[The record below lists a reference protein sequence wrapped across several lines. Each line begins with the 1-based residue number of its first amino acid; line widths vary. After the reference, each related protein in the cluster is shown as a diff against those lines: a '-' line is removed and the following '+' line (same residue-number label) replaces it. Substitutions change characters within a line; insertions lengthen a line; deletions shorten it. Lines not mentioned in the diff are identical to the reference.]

1 MDRANTFEHLMTIVG
16 DRGRWQFR
24 VFLFTWLEGILIGFH
39 HLASAYLGYVPDHWC
54 NFDHISFPS
63 HWTEIEKKNFS
74 IPVEEDGTFSKCQM
88 FDITSSLSSQYD
100 TAMRERTSDRVKC
113 ESWDYVYDMGHTIVT
128 DWNLV
133 CDRTA
138 LLSTVQGS
146 YMGGVFVG
154 CLFWGWASDKF
165 GRRKSILLS
174 VVIQIISSVIAAFS
188 VNYIMFIF
196 FRFVIAFSVSGVFE
210 CAFVLVME
218 IVSPE
223 LRTPFGIMTQFPF
236 GLGVCILP
244 AIAYFFRD
252 WMSLQLAISIPCLV
266 LLIYFREIPESPRWL
281 VQKKR
286 FVEARDILKKIGKAN
301 GNEIPADDELLKM
314 VEALDEGS
322 NDKGESKAENK
333 SVADKVKHAFDE
345 LAILFATPQL
355 RKRTLNIFFSWM
367 VVAMVY
373 YGLSFNSKNIG
384 GDIYLSM
391 FISGMAEVIACLA
404 IIPALAKFGRVKIYS
419 GGFILSGILC
429 IIVAAVL
436 WTFGKDSYVWLLIAI
451 AMTGKFLI
459 SGTFALSYLYTAE
472 LFPTPVRNVAVGGA
486 STFARVGS
494 ASAPYIVDILGA
506 ISAGIPTL
514 IFGVFSLVAGLL
526 ALLLPETL
534 NKELPETVDDVEN
547 WNKSKKQAEGSEL
560 KPV

>member
-1 MDRANTFEHLMTIVG
+1 
-16 DRGRWQFR
+16 
-24 VFLFTWLEGILIGFH
+24 
-39 HLASAYLGYVPDHWC
+39 
-54 NFDHISFPS
+54 
-63 HWTEIEKKNFS
+63 
-74 IPVEEDGTFSKCQM
+74 
-88 FDITSSLSSQYD
+88 
-100 TAMRERTSDRVKC
+100 
-113 ESWDYVYDMGHTIVT
+113 
-128 DWNLV
+128 
-133 CDRTA
+133 
-138 LLSTVQGS
+138 
-146 YMGGVFVG
+146 
-154 CLFWGWASDKF
+154 
-165 GRRKSILLS
+165 
-174 VVIQIISSVIAAFS
+174 
-188 VNYIMFIF
+188 
-196 FRFVIAFSVSGVFE
+196 
-210 CAFVLVME
+210 ME

-391 FISGMAEVIACLA
+391 FISGRDGNMNSRISRISTLPINCLP
-404 IIPALAKFGRVKIYS
+404 II
-419 GGFILSGILC
+419 
-429 IIVAAVL
+429 
-436 WTFGKDSYVWLLIAI
+436 
-451 AMTGKFLI
+451 
-459 SGTFALSYLYTAE
+459 
-472 LFPTPVRNVAVGGA
+472 N
-486 STFARVGS
+486 
-494 ASAPYIVDILGA
+494 
-506 ISAGIPTL
+506 
-514 IFGVFSLVAGLL
+514 
-526 ALLLPETL
+526 L
-534 NKELPETVDDVEN
+534 NI
-547 WNKSKKQAEGSEL
+547 
-560 KPV
+560 

>member
-1 MDRANTFEHLMTIVG
+1 MKMVG
-16 DRGRWQFR
+16 DRGKWQFR

-39 HLASAYLGYVPDHWC
+39 HLASAFLGFVPEHHCDFNHL
-54 NFDHISFPS
+54 NFPS
-63 HWTEIEKKNFS
+63 DWTEIQRKNFS
-74 IPVEEDGTFSKCQM
+74 IPVDDNGEYSKCEM
-88 FDITSSLSSQYD
+88 YDIGASSISGDFDSAILGR
-100 TAMRERTSDRVKC
+100 TAGKVAC
-113 ESWDYVYDMGHTIVT
+113 ESWDYATNMGHTIVSEW
-128 DWNLV
+128 DLV

-165 GRRKSILLS
+165 GRRPSILVSVGIQIVSS
-174 VVIQIISSVIAAFS
+174 VVAAFS
-188 VNYIMFIF
+188 VNYVMFIF
-196 FRFVIAFSVSGVFE
+196 FRFIIAFSVSGVFE

-252 WMSLQLAISIPCLV
+252 WMPLQLAISIPCVV
-266 LLIYFREIPESPRWL
+266 LLSYFIEIPESPRWL

-286 FVEARDILKKIGKAN
+286 FVEAKDIIKRIAKGN
-301 GNEIPADDELLKM
+301 GNEITITEEELLKTL
-314 VEALDEGS
+314 ENLDDTEKETETE
-322 NDKGESKAENK
+322 NAKAPTTSENLK
-333 SVADKVKHAFDE
+333 AAVQEV
-345 LAILFATPQL
+345 AILFETPQL
-355 RKRTLNIFFSWM
+355 RKRTLNIFFSWL

-373 YGLSFNSKNIG
+373 YGLSLNSKNIG

-391 FISGMAEVIACLA
+391 FISGMAEVLACLA
-404 IIPALAKFGRVKIYS
+404 IIPALARFGRVKIYS
-419 GGFILSGILC
+419 GGFILGGICCLT
-429 IIVAAVL
+429 VAVIL
-436 WTFGKDSYVWLLIAI
+436 FVVPKDTLVGLVITI

-494 ASAPYIVDILGA
+494 ASAPYIVDILGR
-506 ISAGIPTL
+506 ISAGIPAV
-514 IFGVFSLVAGLL
+514 IFGAFSVIAGLL

-534 NKELPETVDDVEN
+534 NKELPETVADVEN
-547 WNKSKKQAEGSEL
+547 WNKSEKQINNKDES
-560 KPV
+560 

>member
-1 MDRANTFEHLMTIVG
+1 MLLVTFTVCVSE
-16 DRGRWQFR
+16 
-24 VFLFTWLEGILIGFH
+24 
-39 HLASAYLGYVPDHWC
+39 
-54 NFDHISFPS
+54 
-63 HWTEIEKKNFS
+63 
-74 IPVEEDGTFSKCQM
+74 
-88 FDITSSLSSQYD
+88 
-100 TAMRERTSDRVKC
+100 
-113 ESWDYVYDMGHTIVT
+113 WD
-128 DWNLV
+128 LV
-133 CDRTA
+133 CSRTA

-165 GRRKSILLS
+165 GRKPSIMIAA
-174 VVIQIISSVIAAFS
+174 VIQICSSVAAAFS

-196 FRFVIAFSVSGVFE
+196 FRFIIAFSVSGVFE

-223 LRTPFGIMTQFPF
+223 LRTPMGIMTQFPF

-252 WMSLQLAISIPCLV
+252 WMPLQLAISVPCLV
-266 LLIYFREIPESPRWL
+266 LLSYYWEIPESPRWL

-286 FVEARDILKKIGKAN
+286 FKEAKVILQKIAKAN
-301 GNEIPADDELLKM
+301 GNELPEDEEFLKM
-314 VEALDEGS
+314 LEKLDDSEKTEEAGPVLTTSE
-322 NDKGESKAENK
+322 KLKA
-333 SVADKVKHAFDE
+333 AFE
-345 LAILFATPQL
+345 EVAILFATPNL
-355 RKRTLNIFFSWM
+355 RKRTLNIFYSWL

-384 GDIYLSM
+384 GDMYVSM
-391 FISGMAEVIACLA
+391 FISGMAEVLACLA

-419 GGFILSGILC
+419 GGFIAGGLC
-429 IIVAAVL
+429 CLAVAVML
-436 WTFGKDSYVWLLIAI
+436 WTMEPVGSYFYFVELLPSYFSRFNIKIDSGQGTMVWLLTTIAI
-451 AMTGKFLI
+451 TGKFLI

-494 ASAPYIVDILGA
+494 ASAPYIVDILGS
-506 ISAGIPTL
+506 ISAGIPAV
-514 IFGVFSLVAGLL
+514 IFGGFSVTAGLA

-534 NKELPETVDDVEN
+534 NKQLPETVADVEN
-547 WNKSKKQAEGSEL
+547 WNKSQKQIRKDES
-560 KPV
+560 